1 MKKMIYMLLG
11 CLSVG
16 LGAIGAVIPVLPTF
30 PFLMLAAYCFARS
43 SRKLNIWFKSTKLY
57 QDNLADFAAGKGMT
71 RKTKCR
77 IMSTV
82 TFLMSIGF
90 VVMGIKGIV
99 VGCIVLG
106 GVWFFHLIYFI
117 FGVKTIVV
125 MEERLKIKSRGY
137 PLP

>member
-43 SRKLNIWFKSTKLY
+43 SQKLNIWFKSTKLY

-77 IMSTV
+77 IMGTV

-90 VVMGIKGIV
+90 VMMGIKGIV
-99 VGCIVLG
+99 AGCIVLG
-106 GVWFFHLIYFI
+106 GIWFFHLIYFI

-125 MEERLKIKSRGY
+125 MEEKEV
-137 PLP
+137 

>member
-43 SRKLNIWFKSTKLY
+43 SQKLNIWFKSTKLY

-77 IMSTV
+77 IMGTV

-90 VVMGIKGIV
+90 VVMGRKGIV
-99 VGCIVLG
+99 AGCIVLG

-117 FGVKTIVV
+117 FGVKTIAV
-125 MEERLKIKSRGY
+125 MEEKEV
-137 PLP
+137 

>member
-77 IMSTV
+77 IMGTV

-90 VVMGIKGIV
+90 VMMGIKGIV
-99 VGCIVLG
+99 TGCIVLG
-106 GVWFFHLIYFI
+106 GIWFFHLIYFI

-125 MEERLKIKSRGY
+125 MEEKEV
-137 PLP
+137 

>member
-71 RKTKCR
+71 RKTKYR
-77 IMSTV
+77 IMGTV

-90 VVMGIKGIV
+90 VVMGIKGIAA
-99 VGCIVLG
+99 GCIVLG
-106 GVWFFHLIYFI
+106 GIWFFHLIYFI

-125 MEERLKIKSRGY
+125 MEEKEV
-137 PLP
+137 